1 MERKFMKG
9 NEAIAE
15 AAVRAGCRFYAGYP
29 ITPQSEVPAYLSRAL
44 PKAGGIF
51 VQGESEVA
59 SINMVYGAAAGGTL
73 AMTSTSGPG
82 ISLMAEG
89 ISSLA
94 AARVPSVIVDI
105 MRAGPGTGVMKPAQ
119 SDYFQINRASG
130 HGGYQT
136 INYAPATIQEAVDLV
151 TKAFDVTQK
160 YRMPVF
166 VFADSLVG
174 GLMEAVTLPEA
185 KEPPRTPEW
194 AVVGKGYHGGRPN
207 IVLNA
212 SFVEEQQM
220 KKALEWAEIYEG
232 WKKDEVMVEEYMTED
247 AEFILTAYG
256 SCGRICHTCVDE
268 LREAGYRAGLIRPI
282 TTNPFPSDAYRKI
295 ADKARFILDVEMAI
309 PALMAQDVELAV
321 GGRLPVYT
329 CLTTGGVIV
338 DADDVAE
345 RAIRLVKGE

>member
-29 ITPQSEVPAYLSRAL
+29 ITPQSEVPEYLSRAL

-59 SINMVYGAAAGGTL
+59 SINMVYGAGAGGTL

-151 TKAFDVTQK
+151 TKAFQVTQK
-160 YRMPVF
+160 YR
-166 VFADSLVG
+166 
-174 GLMEAVTLPEA
+174 
-185 KEPPRTPEW
+185 
-194 AVVGKGYHGGRPN
+194 
-207 IVLNA
+207 
-212 SFVEEQQM
+212 
-220 KKALEWAEIYEG
+220 
-232 WKKDEVMVEEYMTED
+232 
-247 AEFILTAYG
+247 
-256 SCGRICHTCVDE
+256 
-268 LREAGYRAGLIRPI
+268 
-282 TTNPFPSDAYRKI
+282 
-295 ADKARFILDVEMAI
+295 
-309 PALMAQDVELAV
+309 
-321 GGRLPVYT
+321 
-329 CLTTGGVIV
+329 
-338 DADDVAE
+338 
-345 RAIRLVKGE
+345 